1 MSLIS
6 ELRRRNVIRMAGL
19 YLVGAWLIT
28 QVAATVLPLFGAPDW
43 VARSI
48 IVVLAIGFIPA
59 LIIAWVFELTPSG
72 LKRDAEVP
80 PEQSIAPQTARRMDR
95 MIIVVLAL
103 ALGYFGFDK
112 FVLSPKREAAAIAS
126 VRADAATQVPAS
138 AKSIA
143 VLPFID
149 NSKAHDQ
156 EYFSDGLSEELLN
169 LLAQLPQ
176 LRVISR
182 TSSFSFKGKEV
193 DAATI
198 AKTLNVDHLLE
209 GSVRKSGNT
218 LRVTATL
225 IRASDSSQLWSQ
237 AYDRELTDVFKVQD
251 EIAASVVAALKVKL
265 LPDQHLVNPYRN
277 NNTEAYNQYLLGK
290 EFYNRQTPADLQ
302 RSRLAFER
310 AIALDPEYGAA
321 HAGLAATVY
330 FLADMAGDQASKQQA
345 LDIAGQAVAKAPQ
358 LAEAYAARGTTRLSF
373 FRDWG
378 GARTDYEKALQ
389 LNAASSR
396 AQLGYYRLLMAL
408 GRHEEAVAAGGAATV
423 NDPLALEA
431 WTSLGRAL
439 YAQGDYTAAHQ
450 ALARALD
457 IAPNSIY
464 AGFAYG
470 TNELLQGHAQQALA
484 AFRKS
489 DSVYRPAGIA
499 MAEHSLGHAR
509 ESQQA
514 LDEAIRSEGTS
525 GAYQIAQA
533 YAWRGETD
541 KAFEWLDI
549 AFKYNDGG
557 LTFLKSDPL
566 LARLANDPRYA
577 ALLKNMGLP
586 E

>member
-1 MSLIS
+1 MNLIT

-19 YLVGAWLIT
+19 YLVGAWLIV
-28 QVAATVLPLFGAPDW
+28 QVASTVFPAFDFPSWAL
-43 VARSI
+43 RSV
-48 IVVLAIGFIPA
+48 IVVLAIGFVPA

-72 LKRDAEVP
+72 LKRDADVS

-95 MIIVVLAL
+95 MIIVILVL
-103 ALGYFGFDK
+103 ALGYFAVDK
-112 FVLSPKREAAAIAS
+112 FVLAPKREAVSAPA
-126 VRADAATQVPAS
+126 AATS

-149 NSKAHDQ
+149 NSQAHDQ

-182 TSSFSFKGKEV
+182 TSSFSFKGKEI
-193 DAATI
+193 DAAGI

-225 IRASDSSQLWSQ
+225 IRTSDSSQLWSQ
-237 AYDRELTDVFKVQD
+237 TYDRELTDVFKVQD

-265 LPDQHLVNPYRN
+265 LPDQHLVNPYRSD
-277 NNTEAYNQYLLGK
+277 NTEAYNEYLLGK
-290 EFYNRQTPADLQ
+290 EFYNRQTPDDLQ
-302 RSRLAFER
+302 RSQTRFLR
-310 AIALDPEYGAA
+310 AIELDPGYGAA
-321 HAGLAATVY
+321 YAALAGVDY
-330 FLADMAGDQASKQQA
+330 FLADMAGDPASKQQA
-345 LDIAGQAVAKAPQ
+345 LAVAEQAVAKAPQ

-378 GARTDYEKALQ
+378 GARSDYENALQ
-389 LNAASSR
+389 LNPASSR
-396 AQLGYYRLLMAL
+396 AQLGYYRLMMAL
-408 GRHEEAVAAGGAATV
+408 GRHADAVAAGRKATV

-439 YAQGDYTAAHQ
+439 YAQGDHAAAHQ
-450 ALARALD
+450 ALARALE

-470 TNELLQGHAQQALA
+470 MNELMQGKPQQALE

-489 DSVYRPAGIA
+489 NSVYRPAGIA
-499 MAEHSLGHAR
+499 MAEYSLGHAR

-514 LDEAIRSEGTS
+514 LDGAIETEGTS

-566 LARLANDPRYA
+566 LARLAHDPRYA